1 MRTRRSAVAQ
11 RGQLVP
17 IEYRSAHGRF
27 HLPLTEWCSAMA
39 QNSPNHVFRFDQ
51 DPSTR
56 AERLRKEARGTP
68 TGVRR
73 DELLRRARQIEGL
86 SSVREPPASPDLQ
99 WFK

>member
-1 MRTRRSAVAQ
+1 MEQDSANQ
-11 RGQLVP
+11 
-17 IEYRSAHGRF
+17 
-27 HLPLTEWCSAMA
+27 
-39 QNSPNHVFRFDQ
+39 VFRFDQ
-51 DPSTR
+51 EPSAR

-99 WFK
+99 SFK